1 MRAIVVR
8 RFGGPEVLESIEV
21 PVPEPGPGQVRIR
34 VTAAAVNPVDVA
46 TRAGVLTEA
55 GVIPPRE
62 VLGLGWDV
70 AGVVEAVGEADESG
84 AGEPAQ
90 LEQADRLGGP
100 APLLQS
106 DSRGRP
112 SEPASPRQNDS
123 LGRPSESARLGQ
135 RDSSGG
141 PGEPVPL
148 RAGGGPAA
156 PAGGQPGRFRV
167 GDLVI
172 GLRDRIATPLGAYA
186 EQIVLDSSAV
196 APAPPGLSPVEAAT
210 LPLNALTA
218 AQALDLVETTG
229 TLLVTGAAG
238 AVGGYAVALAHARK
252 LHVVAVASEAD
263 EAAVRDFGADQFVP
277 RGPDLAERVRAL
289 VPGGV
294 DAVLDTALLGLDALD
309 AVRGGGEFVAFAAG
323 AAPIPLRGIRVR
335 TVWIRAD
342 GARLAELAG
351 TLRPRVA
358 GVLPLARAAE
368 AHERLAA
375 GGLRGRLVLTP

>member
-34 VTAAAVNPVDVA
+34 VTAAAVNPVDLA
-46 TRAGVLTEA
+46 TRAGILTEA

-70 AGVVEAVGEADESG
+70 AGVVEAVGEAEESG
-84 AGEPAQ
+84 AVEPT
-90 LEQADRLGGP
+90 RLG
-100 APLLQS
+100 Q
-106 DSRGRP
+106 D
-112 SEPASPRQNDS
+112 DS
-123 LGRPSESARLGQ
+123 LGG
-135 RDSSGG
+135 
-141 PGEPVPL
+141 PVPL
-148 RAGGGPAA
+148 RVGGTPAA
-156 PAGGQPGRFRV
+156 PAGGTPGRFRV

-186 EQIVLDSSAV
+186 EQIVLDTSAV

-218 AQALDLVETTG
+218 AQALDLVETAD

-252 LHVVAVASEAD
+252 LPVVAVAADAD
-263 EAAVRDFGADQFVP
+263 EAAVRDFGADRFVP

-335 TVWIRAD
+335 HVWIRAD

-351 TLRPRVA
+351 SLRPRVA
-358 GVLPLARAAE
+358 GVLPLSRAAE